1 MTEWVLGIDL
11 GSGGP
16 KVAAVALDGEILATA
31 LRGVSVDVG
40 ADGAATQDAAE
51 WQRTLTA
58 AVQEVAAAMVGA
70 KLVSIGITGQWGS
83 SVPVGVDGVAVGP
96 VLMWADSR
104 GARYARDI
112 VGGPISVG
120 GYSPRKMVSWIRLTG
135 GGPNPAGAD
144 PTGHWQL
151 LTHDFPDVARRT
163 AYLLEPVDYLG
174 YLLTGQVAATP
185 ASMILSWLTDNRP
198 PRTRTSGRTRGAPT
212 GAPLAPHYVADL
224 VRKARR
230 DPATLPPL
238 QPTGSVQ
245 GGLLPEVAE
254 QWGVAAGTPV
264 ITGIPDFH
272 AAAIGSGGV
281 APFQTHMAISTTA
294 WFSAPVPFKKTDV
307 WHSIATVP
315 GLQPELPLVINN
327 VETAGAALTWLREQI
342 IAPADGLSGGGSG
355 IGAEGAASVGLNPTY
370 EELIALA
377 VDVPAGSE
385 GVLFAPWLAGERSPV
400 DDRDLRGTWLNL
412 SLRTTRAALVRSVL
426 EGVAYNARWL
436 FEPYEKFLGQRV
448 GQIRILGGGA
458 QSDLWCQIM
467 ADVLDRPI
475 ERVADPRNAQLRG
488 VALWSL
494 VGLGRMSLQQAAA
507 SVPIDRLFRPNPA
520 NRDVYD
526 ALYAEYRRIHPMVK
540 SMYRRLSRILPR

>member
-16 KVAAVALDGEILATA
+16 KVAAVATDGEILATA
-31 LRGVSVDVG
+31 LRGVSVNVG
-40 ADGAATQDAAE
+40 TDGTATQDAAE
-51 WQRTLTA
+51 WRSTLTA
-58 AVQEVAAAMVGA
+58 AVREVAVAMAGEP
-70 KLVSIGITGQWGS
+70 LVSIGITGQWGS
-83 SVPVGVDGVAVGP
+83 SVPVAADGTAVGP
-96 VLMWADSR
+96 VLMWADRR
-104 GARYARDI
+104 GARYSRDI

-120 GYSPRKMVSWIRLTG
+120 GYSPRKMLSWIRLTG
-135 GGPNPAGAD
+135 GGPNPGGAD

-151 LTHDFPDVARRT
+151 LVHDFPEVARR
-163 AYLLEPVDYLG
+163 ASYLLEPVDYLG
-174 YLLTGQVAATP
+174 FLLTGEVAATP
-185 ASMILSWLTDNRP
+185 ASMILSWLTDNRLP
-198 PRTRTSGRTRGAPT
+198 GRHTGTSHNRADSPR
-212 GAPLAPHYVADL
+212 YVPEL
-224 VRKARR
+224 VGKARR
-230 DPATLPPL
+230 DPQTLPPL
-238 QPTGSVQ
+238 RPTGAIQ

-272 AAAIGSGGV
+272 AAAIGSGGI

-315 GLQPELPLVINN
+315 GLRPELPLVINN

-448 GQIRILGGGA
+448 GHIRILGGGA

-494 VGLGRMSLQQAAA
+494 VGLGRLSLEQAAA
-507 SVPIDRLFRPNPA
+507 SVPIDRMFRPNPA

-540 SMYRRLSRILPR
+540 SMYRRLSRIPPR

>member
-16 KVAAVALDGEILATA
+16 KVAAVATDGEILATA
-31 LRGVSVDVG
+31 LRGVSVNVG
-40 ADGAATQDAAE
+40 TDGTATQDAAE
-51 WQRTLTA
+51 WRSTLTA
-58 AVQEVAAAMVGA
+58 AVREVAVAMAGEP
-70 KLVSIGITGQWGS
+70 LVSIGITGQWGS
-83 SVPVGVDGVAVGP
+83 SVPVAADGTAVGP
-96 VLMWADSR
+96 VLMWADRR
-104 GARYARDI
+104 GARYSRDI

-120 GYSPRKMVSWIRLTG
+120 GYSPRKMLSWIRLTG
-135 GGPNPAGAD
+135 GGPNPGGAD

-151 LTHDFPDVARRT
+151 LVHDFPEVARR
-163 AYLLEPVDYLG
+163 ASYLLEPVDYLG
-174 YLLTGQVAATP
+174 FLLTGEVAATP
-185 ASMILSWLTDNRP
+185 ASMILSWLTDNRLP
-198 PRTRTSGRTRGAPT
+198 GRHTGTSHNRADSPR
-212 GAPLAPHYVADL
+212 YVPEL
-224 VRKARR
+224 VGKARR
-230 DPATLPPL
+230 DPQTLPPL
-238 QPTGSVQ
+238 RPTGAIQ

-272 AAAIGSGGV
+272 AAAIGSGGI

-315 GLQPELPLVINN
+315 GLRPELPLVINN

-377 VDVPAGSE
+377 VDAPAGSE

-540 SMYRRLSRILPR
+540 SMYRRLSRIPPR